1 MEKNIIELKVFD
13 DDEISGVYAVAL
25 VEAPAIEVD
34 FYAFE
39 EEEFET
45 YNDYPEGARSNACR
59 AIEWAE
65 KNGWGSCGTDVGK
78 QRAHQLCNGE
88 NISEETIARMAAFER
103 HRKNS
108 DTPYSE
114 GCGKLMWD
122 AWGGDAGIRWAQNKL
137 EKIRAEK
144 FVDPRPTESEN
155 EYIGRCIEHLMT
167 KEGYDK
173 EQAAAICYSTWEDM
187 AIDTSGLSPYIQ
199 NTKKKK
205 KYNFDYQTI
214 NEEIEDVVLEYAKQA
229 GFTKTQI
236 TEHFANAGAGGG
248 SRLPDELLPGLED
261 GKEGQITLY
270 KYSGALRSTSRSF
283 CRQMI
288 ALDKYYTFQDIEAM
302 SMMAVNAGF
311 GPSGTNTYDIWLYKG
326 GARCHHYW
334 TRYFAKYKDGLFSLQ
349 SRGRVSGRPGT
360 ITNDMANHGYILEKQ
375 FFMDEDEKILIGPA
389 MIPDIEIPR
398 KDKNGDIYFVKFS
411 KDTIFTIQ
419 EKFMKTQSTHSTNQD
434 HNENKPADTYIF
446 ESWIKEDEK
455 KDKSFLYGFDLPI
468 GTWFVKMRVDN
479 QKVWERIKKGELRGL
494 SVEGEFISS
503 RDK

>member
-34 FYAFE
+34 FYAFDE
-39 EEEFET
+39 ELFIKPSGSET
-45 YNDYPEGARSNACR
+45 KD
-59 AIEWAE
+59 
-65 KNGWGSCGTDVGK
+65 
-78 QRAHQLCNGE
+78 
-88 NISEETIARMAAFER
+88 
-103 HRKNS
+103 
-108 DTPYSE
+108 
-114 GCGKLMWD
+114 
-122 AWGGDAGIRWAQNKL
+122 
-137 EKIRAEK
+137 
-144 FVDPRPTESEN
+144 

-167 KEGYDK
+167 KEGYDQD
-173 EQAAAICYSTWEDM
+173 QAAAICYDTWENM

-236 TEHFANAGAGGG
+236 TEHFANAGAAGG

-455 KDKSFLYGFDLPI
+455 KDKSFLYGFDLPV

-494 SVEGEFISS
+494 SVEGDFISS